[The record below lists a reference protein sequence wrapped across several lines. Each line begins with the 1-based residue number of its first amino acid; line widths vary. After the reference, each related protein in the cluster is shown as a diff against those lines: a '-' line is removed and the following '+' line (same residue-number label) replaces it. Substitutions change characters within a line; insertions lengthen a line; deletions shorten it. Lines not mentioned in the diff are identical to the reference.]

1 MKAMHDELPSNWIM
15 RHKKRKDRPMKQPR
29 NCLDLNRIAGGAGAL
44 SALLLVAWM
53 MPAQAQAPAGRDL
66 RLFYSQQC
74 AGCHGVDGAAQNAAG
89 KKLKGQNLTDPVWR
103 KGTSDEAMVK
113 VIQKGIFFG
122 LAMPGYK
129 KELTLSES
137 QRLVAE
143 VIRQSEKG
151 KVIGKD

>member
-1 MKAMHDELPSNWIM
+1 
-15 RHKKRKDRPMKQPR
+15 MKQPHNR
-29 NCLDLNRIAGGAGAL
+29 LDFNWITGGVGAL
-44 SALLLVAWM
+44 ASLLFVCWIM
-53 MPAQAQAPAGRDL
+53 SAQAQEPAGKDL

-74 AGCHGVDGAAQNAAG
+74 AGCHGPDGAAQSAAG
-89 KKLKGQNLTDPVWR
+89 KKLKGQNLTDPAWR

-122 LAMPGYK
+122 LAMPGFK

-143 VIRQSEKG
+143 IIRKSEKG